1 MRSLASPRVAFGA
14 TLALGAV
21 LVALVTIAA
30 GGGASKGP
38 ARNRLQGPLMPPHLR
53 AAAFALPDQDGRIAR
68 ISQYRGRVVILTF
81 LHSRC
86 HGACPIIAQQIRGAL
101 NELGPQARDVRA
113 LAISVDPR
121 QDTVRNVRHFL
132 SVEHVGG
139 VLRYLR
145 GTRRELAPVWRAYA
159 VQPVG
164 GRYDHTAFAFL
175 IDRDGV
181 ERVGYPLTDITP
193 EAIAHDAR
201 VLLRE

>member
-1 MRSLASPRVAFGA
+1 
-14 TLALGAV
+14 
-21 LVALVTIAA
+21 
-30 GGGASKGP
+30 
-38 ARNRLQGPLMPPHLR
+38 
-53 AAAFALPDQDGRIAR
+53 
-68 ISQYRGRVVILTF
+68 
-81 LHSRC
+81 
-86 HGACPIIAQQIRGAL
+86 
-101 NELGPQARDVRA
+101 
-113 LAISVDPR
+113 
-121 QDTVRNVRHFL
+121 VRNVRNFL